1 MATTN
6 EPTRMFCTK
15 CGSESLTYRTSDK
28 FICPVCLPRRKD
40 RAVSNHVEFLRKIN
54 CSETAD
60 YIEQLE
66 ERLRITNEL
75 LEAKQEPNNA
85 Q

>member
-1 MATTN
+1 M
-6 EPTRMFCTK
+6 
-15 CGSESLTYRTSDK
+15 SE
-28 FICPVCLPRRKD
+28 
-40 RAVSNHVEFLRKIN
+40 HVENLRRDAAAWDTKRDDWKDAEEIRALSQLK
-54 CSETAD
+54 SEQYNAAAD

-85 Q
+85 E